1 LNVPPTIFNNLD
13 ELKTELYNRVL
24 LWHSMSEWDD
34 LMKGWVTTPFAKVGA
49 DSISKMCEKYA
60 KISTRVGKILP
71 TNYIQMKLEESVQT
85 FTGAMPIVNA
95 LRNPHLSADHWD
107 EIR

>member
-1 LNVPPTIFNNLD
+1 MD
-13 ELKTELYNRVL
+13 
-24 LWHSMSEWDD
+24 EWDTYLKD
-34 LMKGWVTTPFAKVGA
+34 WVRTPFNKVAA
-49 DSISKMCEKYA
+49 DQITKQCEKYA

-95 LRNPHLSADHWD
+95 LRNPNLNADHWD

>member
-1 LNVPPTIFNNLD
+1 MIFIHTL
-13 ELKTELYNRVL
+13 LKE
-24 LWHSMSEWDD
+24 
-34 LMKGWVTTPFAKVGA
+34 WVTTSLSKVAA
-49 DSISKMCEKYA
+49 DQITKQCEKYA
-60 KISTRVGKILP
+60 KISTRFGKILP

-95 LRNPHLSADHWD
+95 LRNPHLNADHWD

>member
-1 LNVPPTIFNNLD
+1 
-13 ELKTELYNRVL
+13 
-24 LWHSMSEWDD
+24 
-34 LMKGWVTTPFAKVGA
+34 
-49 DSISKMCEKYA
+49 MCEKYA

-95 LRNPHLSADHWD
+95 LRNQYLNTDHWD

>member
-1 LNVPPTIFNNLD
+1 
-13 ELKTELYNRVL
+13 LKE
-24 LWHSMSEWDD
+24 
-34 LMKGWVTTPFAKVGA
+34 WVTTSFSKVAA
-49 DSISKMCEKYA
+49 DQITKQCEKYA

-95 LRNPHLSADHWD
+95 LRNPHLNADHWD